1 MSVLARFTDSSRTFH
16 QDREVPRPEI
26 GSLTGLWNFARL
38 IRPATGIG
46 QMRRRKFI
54 TLLGGAALAWPSA
67 ARAQQTGMTVIGF
80 LYREF
85 RTPNREPFIDAMKQG
100 LAEMGYVEG
109 RNLAIEY
116 RFAEGHTDRL
126 PVLAADLVRRKVA
139 VIIAAA
145 NTPTANAAKQATQT
159 IPIVFSAG
167 TDPVESG
174 LVESLNRPGGN
185 ITGVSVIDIEIVA
198 KRIHLLHQLIP
209 NASTIALLVNPKNPI
224 TAQAETREAQIAA
237 HALGLRLLVLNA
249 SNLEEVAVAIAT
261 VVQQQAGALLV
272 STEAFFFTVQ
282 SQLVELATRY
292 KIPISIQFREAMEK
306 GSLIGYGPNG
316 MDIWRELGVYAG
328 RVLKGEKP
336 AELPVQRSVKLDLTI
351 NLRAAKALGITVP
364 PTLLMAAAEVIE

>member
-1 MSVLARFTDSSRTFH
+1 
-16 QDREVPRPEI
+16 
-26 GSLTGLWNFARL
+26 
-38 IRPATGIG
+38 
-46 QMRRRKFI
+46 MRRRKFI
-54 TLLGGAALAWPSA
+54 TLLGGAALAWPLA

-85 RTPNREPFIDAMKQG
+85 RTPNREPFIGAMKQG

-145 NTPTANAAKQATQT
+145 NTPTAHAAKQATQT
-159 IPIVFSAG
+159 IPIVFSVG
-167 TDPVESG
+167 TDPVELE

-198 KRIHLLHQLIP
+198 KRVHLLHQLIP

-237 HALGLRLLVLNA
+237 NALGLRLLVLNA
-249 SNLEEVAVAIAT
+249 SNLEDVAVAIAT

-272 STEAFFFTVQ
+272 SPEAFFFTVQ

-336 AELPVQRSVKLDLTI
+336 ADLPVQRSVKLDLII
-351 NLRAAKALGITVP
+351 NLKAAKALV
-364 PTLLMAAAEVIE
+364 

>member
-1 MSVLARFTDSSRTFH
+1 
-16 QDREVPRPEI
+16 
-26 GSLTGLWNFARL
+26 
-38 IRPATGIG
+38 
-46 QMRRRKFI
+46 MRRRKFI
-54 TLLGGAALAWPSA
+54 TLLGGAALAWPPA
-67 ARAQQTGMTVIGF
+67 TRAQQTGMTVIGF
-80 LYREF
+80 LYRES
-85 RTPNREPFIDAMKQG
+85 RTPNREPFIGAMKQG

-145 NTPTANAAKQATQT
+145 NTPTAHAAKQATQT

-249 SNLEEVAVAIAT
+249 SNLEDVAVAIAT